1 MKACSSLPHSL
12 SACLTTAKFMAG
24 NSERLTI
31 SAVLGCGF
39 QAVSFGSSFQ
49 YTFLVR
55 ILVSLTE
62 SSTTSRSFGDD
73 RMQRK
78 VQVELV
84 LEELDPIAAGH
95 WGGGGSVFSA
105 TCYNIHLLPI
115 ICMYCTVHQKIPR
128 VLDVYHHISTRVGT

>member
-115 ICMYCTVHQKIPR
+115 ICMYIRKFQGSWMCTITYLHV
-128 VLDVYHHISTRVGT
+128 